1 LEQIQVSNGASMSY
15 LVGGILVHGDEPSNV
30 IFGLFGKRPADGGNR
45 SSPKT

>member
-1 LEQIQVSNGASMSY
+1 MSY

-30 IFGLFGKRPADGGNR
+30 IFGLFGKKPTDGGNR